1 MNASAAPVALVTG
14 GSGGIGHACAN
25 VLAARGYD
33 VVLTARRADRLEAA
47 AKELGAR
54 WVAGDATEEADA
66 ERIVATAGE
75 VALLV
80 CASGILEGTFIR
92 NQPVEVF
99 DRVLRAN
106 LRSAYLITQSTLTR
120 MTQRGR
126 IIYVSSTA
134 GLKGMKGLTAYS
146 SAKAGMNA
154 LAQSVA
160 AEVER
165 DGIAVHLVTPAPVR
179 TAMIDPTQGPTMWL
193 LEPEDV
199 ASAVGWLETLPPRV
213 VVREV
218 VMRSVATGPFAP
230 EPVGSR
236 RALSGSGGQRS

>member
-1 MNASAAPVALVTG
+1 VSTSTAPVALITG
-14 GSGGIGHACAN
+14 GSGDIGRACAH

-33 VVLTARRADRLEAA
+33 VVLSARRADRLEAA
-47 AKELGAR
+47 AAEVGAR
-54 WVAGDATEEADA
+54 WVAGDATEESDA
-66 ERIVATAGE
+66 ERIVAEAGD

-92 NQPVEVF
+92 KQPVEVF

-106 LRSAYLITQSTLTR
+106 LRSAYLVTQSALAR
-120 MTQRGR
+120 MTQAGR

-179 TAMIDPTQGPTMWL
+179 TAMIDPNQGPTMWL

-199 ASAVGWLETLPPRV
+199 ASAVGWLDTLPPRV
-213 VVREV
+213 VVRELV
-218 VMRSVATGPFAP
+218 LRSVATGPFAP
-230 EPVGSR
+230 EPVGSH
-236 RALSGSGGQRS
+236 RASAQPGGQRP